1 MANIEEKKIKA
12 KEYNQAYYKENRESI
27 LEDKKAQRQNKYG
40 DERKKQ
46 IEEWIIDFHNR
57 EDGFYPFNHN
67 YKPKE
72 EWITT
77 LPPKPYFGNTK
88 D

>member
-1 MANIEEKKIKA
+1 MEEKKIKA

>member
-1 MANIEEKKIKA
+1 MANIVDEKKIKA

-57 EDGFYPFNHN
+57 ENPFYPFNFK

-72 EWITT
+72 EWITK
-77 LPPKPYFGNTK
+77 LPPKPYFS

>member
-1 MANIEEKKIKA
+1 MEEKKAKA

-27 LEDKKAQRQNKYG
+27 LEGKKEQRHTKCD

-46 IEEWIIDFHNR
+46 LEEWVIDFLNR
-57 EDGFYPFNHN
+57 EDGFSPFNHN
-67 YKPKE
+67 YKPKKD
-72 EWITT
+72 WIYS
-77 LPPKPYFGNTK
+77 LPPKPYFT